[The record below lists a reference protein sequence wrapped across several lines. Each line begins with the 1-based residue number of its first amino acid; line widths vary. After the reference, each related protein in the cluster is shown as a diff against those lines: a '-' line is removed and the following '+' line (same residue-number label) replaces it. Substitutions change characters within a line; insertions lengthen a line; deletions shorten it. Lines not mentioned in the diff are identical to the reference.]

1 MAIISILASLAALA
15 LTIVAFVLIIPKSKR
30 KGMTNPFLIFL
41 HDLFNF
47 KQLWLEK
54 IFKFLYVFSTIS
66 CITVGVPMIFWFEKT
81 PKRVYYADSIFGYAY
96 EDAYEWRGYI
106 GILLVILGPIIA
118 RILFEGIMMF
128 ILLVKNTMDINK
140 KLEDKFESPVEAS
153 EQRNDTFDS
162 QNNFYQQQNQA
173 QAQGQTQNQNQY
185 QDQYQFNSES
195 APSHSGAKQTKFCSM
210 CGHSVG
216 EDGRCSF
223 CGKQN

>member
-54 IFKFLYVFSTIS
+54 IFKFLYVLSTIS
-66 CITVGVPMIFWFEKT
+66 CITIGVPMIFWFEK
-81 PKRVYYADSIFGYAY
+81 VYRYSWISGKSDYT
-96 EDAYEWRGYI
+96 YEWRGYI
-106 GILLVILGPIIA
+106 GILLVILGPIVA

-140 KLEDKFESPVEAS
+140 KMDDKLESPAEAS
-153 EQRNDTFDS
+153 EQKNDTFDS

-173 QAQGQTQNQNQY
+173 QAQGQTQNQYQY

-195 APSHSGAKQTKFCSM
+195 GPSHTGAKKTKFCSM

-216 EDGRCSF
+216 EDGRCNF

>member
-1 MAIISILASLAALA
+1 MGIISILASLAALA
-15 LTIVAFVLIIPKSKR
+15 LTIAAFVLIIPKSKR

-47 KQLWLEK
+47 KQLLLEK
-54 IFKFLYVFSTIS
+54 IFKFLYVLSTIS
-66 CITVGVPMIFWFEKT
+66 CITIGVPMIFWFEKVPRYSSWISRESDYT
-81 PKRVYYADSIFGYAY
+81 
-96 EDAYEWRGYI
+96 YEWRGYI

-128 ILLVKNTMDINK
+128 ILLVKNTMDINQK
-140 KLEDKFESPVEAS
+140 MDDKLESPAEAS
-153 EQRNDTFDS
+153 EQRNDTFAS

-195 APSHSGAKQTKFCSM
+195 GPSQSGAKQIRFCSM